1 MTAASWLALTICT
14 FGIAP
19 ALAASPVPLGD
30 PFHIRYGESVELARG
45 VKLRLIGVDEHRC
58 PVGMTCISQGEAH
71 VEFELQVKGQTARG
85 SIDTIKPDH
94 TLLAH
99 RVKLL
104 GLHPWPRQG
113 ERRPAQEYVATLR
126 IAEAAPQSPKPFA
139 NRAVA
144 MAAAA
149 RYVDASTRSA
159 KLVCA
164 DWQERGLASYI
175 EDSSDLCRM
184 IGKLSG
190 TAHAVS
196 EGGGG
201 WAFFFL
207 IDNPQ
212 IRTQANE
219 PLYLLVVMS
228 KAPKDAFDQVH
239 GSDFATLP
247 CDVTLLADIARDG
260 CNAPL
265 R

>member
-1 MTAASWLALTICT
+1 MTAARSLALTICA
-14 FGIAP
+14 FSIAP
-19 ALAASPVPLGD
+19 ALAAPPVPLGD
-30 PFHIRYGESVELARG
+30 PFHIRYGQSVELAHG
-45 VKLRLIGVDEHRC
+45 VKLKFIGVDEQRC
-58 PVGMTCISQGEAH
+58 PVGSTCVSQGEAH
-71 VEFELQVKGQTARG
+71 VHFELQVKERTARG
-85 SIDTIKPDH
+85 SIDTRNPDR

-99 RVKLL
+99 RMKLL
-104 GLHPWPRQG
+104 GLHPWPRQS
-113 ERRPAQEYVATLR
+113 EQRPAQEYVATFR
-126 IAEAAPQSPKPFA
+126 VADAAPKSLKPFA
-139 NRAVA
+139 NRAAA

-159 KLVCA
+159 QRVCA

-196 EGGGG
+196 EGESG
-201 WAFFFL
+201 WAFFFM
-207 IDNPQ
+207 IDDPQ
-212 IRTQANE
+212 MRTRTNE
-219 PLYLLVVMS
+219 PLYLVVAMS
-228 KAPKDAFDQVH
+228 KAPKDALDQVH

-247 CDVTLLADIARDG
+247 CEVTLLADIAQGG